1 MKRILYFLLSSFLA
15 CALPCVASHL
25 GTGKSTL
32 TRLDEAGHLYILDYK
47 EDYKLDD
54 VISSGIVP
62 VDSLIGF
69 LSVVLNGGMP
79 APKDSDAGSGCASFR
94 AFTPEGDAM
103 FCRNYDYRHDPVAV
117 VIRTAPENGYRSLG
131 IADAGWLGIKPGG
144 LEAASPMAAFMPYAT
159 LDGMNE
165 KGVAISVMELN
176 GYYTFQKAPSKPTVG
191 TSVAIRMV
199 LDKAASVDEAIALL
213 EGCNMR
219 SVKEKSDFHF
229 LIADASGKA
238 VVVEYIG
245 NEMKVL
251 DKGIVANDHLTP
263 GVGAGPASCPRY
275 RTMQAA
281 LTHSRDTLSA
291 IDAMNLLSLVRQ
303 GGHRGGAPTQWSAV
317 YNLDRLEMDLC
328 VNMEYSDKRHFNL

>member
-1 MKRILYFLLSSFLA
+1 MKRNIYFLLLLA
-15 CALPCVASHL
+15 CVLPCVASHR
-25 GTGKSTL
+25 GAGESSL
-32 TRLDEAGHLYILDYK
+32 TRLDEAGHLYVLDYK

-54 VISSGIVP
+54 VISSGVVP
-62 VDSLIGF
+62 VDSLIAF
-69 LSVVLNGGMP
+69 LSKALAGGMP
-79 APKDSDAGSGCASFR
+79 APKDIDAGSGCASFR
-94 AFTPEGDAM
+94 AFSPEGDAM
-103 FCRNYDYRHDPVAV
+103 FCRNYDYRHDPVAA
-117 VIRTAPENGYRSLG
+117 VIRTAPKNGYRSLG

-144 LEAASPMAAFMPYAT
+144 LENASHMAAFLPYAT

-176 GYYTFQKAPSKPTVG
+176 GYYTFQKNPSKPTVG
-191 TSVAIRMV
+191 TSVAIRMI
-199 LDKAASVDEAIALL
+199 LDRAASVDEAISLL

-238 VVVEYIG
+238 VVVEYVD
-245 NEMKVL
+245 NEMRVL
-251 DKGIVANDHLTP
+251 DKSIVANDHLTP
-263 GVGAGPASCPRY
+263 GVGDGPASCPRY

-281 LTHSRDTLSA
+281 LTHSRDTLSS

-328 VNMEYSDKRHFNL
+328 VNMDYSDKRHFSF